1 MLFGDSGNKKQDCEV
16 VNLFDV
22 RQSPGSISGSRT
34 FDKPVYVDRAYLSW
48 FRSFS
53 DYKATVTVKVTL
65 EDGTQRTIY
74 SVSNSGVVGGENA
87 VLNVNDKIK
96 AINFEM
102 WSGSVGGNGIG
113 YQLTFVTQ
121 THAPGD
127 KLYIVKNG
135 DFVTNNAFKVT
146 SNGGG
151 SASIVKGSG
160 CYEFRSPNGSY
171 NSLFGMQNTIDT
183 LGYSRLCV
191 RASLSSGSGHGG
203 VNNYN
208 LLSGQFRQGSNNIV
222 LATDKGVIDQTNLFR
237 VHYATLYIYD
247 LWLEKD

>member
-1 MLFGDSGNKKQDCEV
+1 MLFGYSGNKKQDCEV

-113 YQLTFVTQ
+113 YQVTFV
-121 THAPGD
+121 AL
-127 KLYIVKNG
+127 K
-135 DFVTNNAFKVT
+135 
-146 SNGGG
+146 
-151 SASIVKGSG
+151 
-160 CYEFRSPNGSY
+160 
-171 NSLFGMQNTIDT
+171 
-183 LGYSRLCV
+183 
-191 RASLSSGSGHGG
+191 
-203 VNNYN
+203 
-208 LLSGQFRQGSNNIV
+208 
-222 LATDKGVIDQTNLFR
+222 
-237 VHYATLYIYD
+237 
-247 LWLEKD
+247 